1 MVRLLIS
8 GQDRSENQTFS
19 LHLFNEF
26 MVKRSFTALQQQILL
41 QLPKSFIGKRV
52 EILAY
57 TEEEVQK
64 ERPQQRP
71 LINFNTMKV
80 STKGFHFN
88 RDEANER

>member
-1 MVRLLIS
+1 
-8 GQDRSENQTFS
+8 
-19 LHLFNEF
+19 

-64 ERPQQRP
+64 EKQQKNP
-71 LINFNTMKV
+71 LIDFNTMKV
-80 STKGFHFN
+80 STKGFRFN